1 MKNNSSNYIPNFF
14 IVGAPKAGTTSLY
27 NYLSNHPQIYM
38 SPLKETNYFSGD
50 FIKQQNLYYKVE
62 IIPNEHE
69 YLSLFKGVST
79 EKIIGEASPSY
90 LFYPNVA
97 ERIKNFNV
105 SAKILIMLRNPVQRA
120 YSHYLMDKRLGYV
133 NESFEEI
140 SCKNTDDELENLYFQ
155 QYVELGKYA
164 SQVKRYLEVFN
175 EKQVLVLLFE
185 NLVNNRQKTMDV
197 ICKFLNIDLLL
208 LSEEVKFHNA
218 FIKSKNKIIELIYQ
232 NGIARLIIKR
242 LLPNRGL
249 DWVQQTLFSN
259 NGKPILQPKVRTILE
274 QYYKEDIIHLEQL
287 ISKDLSAWYSKS

>member
-1 MKNNSSNYIPNFF
+1 M
-14 IVGAPKAGTTSLY
+14 GAPKAGTTSLY

-50 FIKQQNLYYKVE
+50 FIKRQNLYYKVE

-90 LFYPNVA
+90 LFYPNIA
-97 ERIKNFNV
+97 ERIKNFNA
-105 SAKILIMLRNPVQRA
+105 SAKILIILRNPVQRA

-133 NESFEEI
+133 KKSFEGI
-140 SCKNTDDELENLYFQ
+140 SCKNTDNELENLYFQ

-164 SQVKRYLEVFN
+164 SQVKRYIEVFN
-175 EKQVLVLLFE
+175 KKQVLVLLFE
-185 NLVNNRQKTMDV
+185 NIVNNRQKTMNV
-197 ICKFLNIDLLL
+197 ICEFLNIDSSL
-208 LSEEVKFHNA
+208 LSEEVKVHNA

-249 DWVQQTLFSN
+249 DLVQQTFF
-259 NGKPILQPKVRTILE
+259 
-274 QYYKEDIIHLEQL
+274 
-287 ISKDLSAWYSKS
+287 